1 MKYIFSSSHLMINGS
16 YGDFGKSCSKD
27 TGTFP
32 E

>member
-1 MKYIFSSSHLMINGS
+1 MKYIFSSHIMINGS